1 MLEQVNGAMQ
11 MKPALASA
19 DAQDPCGGRPAGDA
33 GSSVMPSGIG
43 LLPRWPF
50 ASRSIYK
57 LGRGDLRSASPE
69 ERRAGEIGS
78 VVSDARLSL
87 GALS

>member
-1 MLEQVNGAMQ
+1 MA
-11 MKPALASA
+11 
-19 DAQDPCGGRPAGDA
+19 
-33 GSSVMPSGIG
+33 
-43 LLPRWPF
+43 F